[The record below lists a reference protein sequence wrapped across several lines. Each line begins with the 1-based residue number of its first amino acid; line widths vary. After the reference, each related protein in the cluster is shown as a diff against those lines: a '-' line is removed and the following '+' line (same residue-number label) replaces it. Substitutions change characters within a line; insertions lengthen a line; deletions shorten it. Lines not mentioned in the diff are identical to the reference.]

1 MKYQLLNEK
10 TNNIP
15 VALNLELQE
24 LKMLHN
30 ACIDIISKNPE
41 MIGYK
46 KVKNKL
52 YRSILEIE
60 QINQNTMLL
69 NSLYEYFGG

>member
-10 TNNIP
+10 TNKIP

-30 ACIDIISKNPE
+30 ACLDIISQHPE

-60 QINQNTMLL
+60 QINQNAMLF
-69 NSLYEYFGG
+69 NFIYDYFGG